1 MAKPLLS
8 KHSQRMCIYIGES
21 DRWQRK
27 PLYIAILEAL
37 KTAGMAG
44 ATVTRGVAGFGAH
57 SNIRTASILR
67 LSEDLPLLIE
77 VVDSPENIHKAIDLI
92 SPMVNEG
99 LITLEEVQVIKYTHR
114 YLTPL
119 PADRPVKEVMSTV
132 VITLSPDDTLTTAW
146 KQMQG
151 HLLKGL
157 PVIDK
162 DMKPVG
168 MLTDDDLLTRSGIK
182 DNIEAGAGWNEKNIL
197 QELTNLDKSGKTVA
211 DLMSQPAIIATGREP
226 LGHAASHMAREGL
239 KRLPVVDQEGRLIGV
254 LSRLDILRQVA
265 EYQPL
270 GKHGK
275 TPTGAAVT
283 LDEIINPDVPI
294 IRLESV
300 LPEIVEA
307 LLEYQSRYLIVL
319 DSNDRVIGKIS
330 DEEVLKHVQTIDRI
344 KLLNVLHLLAAPPYY
359 RIKAE
364 KLVSADVL
372 TAPVNTTLAE
382 AARLMIKG
390 RYKWLV
396 VVNDDIRP
404 VGVVD
409 RQILL
414 GAITGI

>member
-8 KHSQRMCIYIGES
+8 KRSQRMCIYIGES
-21 DRWQRK
+21 DRWQGK
-27 PLYIAILEAL
+27 PLYIALLEAL

-77 VVDSPENIHKAIDLI
+77 VIDSPENILKAIDLI
-92 SPMVNEG
+92 NPMVNEG

-119 PADRPVKEVMSTV
+119 PADRPVKEVMSTE

-146 KQMQG
+146 KQMQE

-168 MLTDDDLLTRSGIK
+168 MLTDDDLLTRSGIT
-182 DNIEAGAGWNEKNIL
+182 DNIEAGAGWSEKNIL

-239 KRLPVVDQEGRLIGV
+239 KRLPVVDQEGRIIGV

-270 GKHGK
+270 GKQGK

-319 DSNDRVIGKIS
+319 DSNDRVVGKIS
-330 DEEVLKHVQTIDRI
+330 DEEVLKHVQTIDRK
-344 KLLNVLHLLAAPPYY
+344 KLLNVLHLTAAPPYNK
-359 RIKAE
+359 IKAE

-372 TAPVNTTLAE
+372 TASVNTTLAE

-414 GAITGI
+414 GAIIGI